1 MNNRGKFIVLEGLDG
16 CGKSTQTKM
25 LIEQLE
31 KEGQRCKFI
40 HFPILEQGVYGKLIA
55 QFLRGELTTQP
66 LQLSTSS
73 MALRLQAMARYIIMV
88 LRCQSPIVSV
98 MQILTFCAV
107 LTLMSQIP
115 KDEVS
120 YGWMT

>member
-31 KEGQRCKFI
+31 KEGQRCNFI

-66 LQLSTSS
+66 LQLLTSL
-73 MALRLQAMARYIIMV
+73 MALLLQAVARYIIMV
-88 LRCQSPIVSV
+88 SKYQFLTVSV
-98 MQILTFCAV
+98 MQIP
-107 LTLMSQIP
+107 I
-115 KDEVS
+115 
-120 YGWMT
+120 